1 MTNKMTLAEM
11 YRDYI
16 NNFVTVHGFA
26 AWHNIDTSEAH
37 SILERGRLAHNR
49 SNKA

>member
-1 MTNKMTLAEM
+1 MTDKPTLAEM

-26 AWHNIDTSEAH
+26 AWYNIDLAEAH

-49 SNKA
+49 SVKA